1 MRWLGL
7 LTLLCAGVVGLL
19 CAADEKNPNE
29 PVQGF
34 LIHEWGVWRIHDDM
48 ELANAD
54 MRTQWNELPD
64 FVYGQTTTREFP
76 RHWDF
81 RETKVLKPVLFLH
94 AQIALT
100 AELRVD
106 FPTGVPAVWWP
117 ATEKPLYQ
125 GGDLSIVPKKPAR
138 SLEWKVFLKQ
148 SLRLE
153 QGMPEYH
160 KLPKSHWMQTLR
172 HVKCDDVFVSVGE
185 RNSTFER
192 EKFIY
197 YDGLLPRVNALAIQ
211 IDKENISLK
220 NQEKFTVHDVW
231 VVDNRDAARRRI
243 GRLPRL
249 DAGAAQEVEYTAMP
263 VEEAAKTLTAQLK
276 AAGLNED
283 EAAALTTIW
292 TGDFFASA
300 GLSLF
305 YRLPQEVYDRLL
317 PLTVKP
323 RPENI
328 VRVGLVQ
335 QIPFD
340 NELADRIAK
349 LVKQLNDDRFDKREA
364 AQQQLAKLGP
374 IALVTCSV
382 SGRPSRQP
390 SRDAVSTNCSKNTT
404 RSGRSPGKTAG
415 RKCSEI
421 PDLKNE
427 GEASCAGLDY

>member
-7 LTLLCAGVVGLL
+7 LTLLCTGVVGLL
-19 CAADEKNPNE
+19 WAADEKNPNE
-29 PVQGF
+29 PLQGF

-54 MRTQWNELPD
+54 RRTQWNELPD
-64 FVYGQTTTREFP
+64 FVYGQTTTRDFP
-76 RHWDF
+76 RHWEARATF
-81 RETKVLKPVLFLH
+81 VYKPVLFLH
-94 AQIALT
+94 APSALT
-100 AELRVD
+100 VDVRVD

-117 ATEKPLYQ
+117 ATANPAYV
-125 GGDLSIVPKKPAR
+125 GGELSVVPKKPVR

-148 SLRLE
+148 PLRLE
-153 QGMPEYH
+153 QGVPEYH
-160 KLPKSHWMQTLR
+160 KLPKRHWMQTLR
-172 HVKCDDVFVSVGE
+172 EVKCDDVFVSVGE
-185 RNSTFER
+185 HNRTFER

-197 YDGLLPRVNALAIQ
+197 YDGLLPRMSALTIQ
-211 IDKENISLK
+211 IDKDKVSLK
-220 NQEKFTVHDVW
+220 NQEKFTVFDVW
-231 VVDNRDAARRRI
+231 VIDNRDAAKSRV

-249 DAGAAQEVEYTAMP
+249 EAGTGQDVECSAL
-263 VEEAAKTLTAQLK
+263 VAEEAAKTLTAQLN

-283 EAAALTTIW
+283 EAAALTRIW

-305 YRLPQEVYDRLL
+305 YRLPQEQYDRLL

-323 RPENI
+323 GPEKI

-349 LVKQLNDDRFDKREA
+349 LVKQLDDDNFAKREA

-374 IALVTCSV
+374 IALVYLQRLMKTITSAESKRRV
-382 SGRPSRQP
+382 EELLEKHDAQRALSR
-390 SRDAVSTNCSKNTT
+390 
-404 RSGRSPGKTAG
+404 
-415 RKCSEI
+415 
-421 PDLKNE
+421 
-427 GEASCAGLDY
+427 